1 MSKQYENF
9 TAEIVYSH
17 HKTGHYYE
25 ALLKCTTTGI
35 IYYYRGNSF
44 HYNTK
49 MGDVV
54 TFDAKIKKKRRKPI
68 KFKQTEWNYRDAI
81 LETYEFEYLHDIWY
95 PKNIK
100 KLEEN

>member
-9 TAEIVYSH
+9 TAEIVFSC

-25 ALLKCTTTGI
+25 ALLKCTTTDI
-35 IYYYRGNSF
+35 IYYYRGHSF
-44 HYNTK
+44 HYDYS

-68 KFKQTEWNYRDAI
+68 KFKKLGLWKYDNRI
-81 LETYEFEYLHDIWY
+81 FEFEYLHDLWY

-100 KLEEN
+100 KMEEN